1 MAVFINFGA
10 IVVNNLANNS
20 GIFFGENVQQGW
32 DSPAKTNQAQN
43 IYGIGCVTL
52 NNININCDPDLVD
65 TPTFHSNLNAPV
77 APTILKGT

>member
-10 IVVNNLANNS
+10 IVVNNIASSS

-32 DSPAKTNQAQN
+32 DAPAKTNQALN
-43 IYGIGCVTL
+43 IFGIGCVSL

-65 TPTFHSNLNAPV
+65 TPTFHTVANAQV